1 MFKKIQNTIWKK
13 ITHSETGMIKLTRK
27 HTYSS
32 SMTQNLVCK
41 WKSSKSQTSK
51 SIWVLDT
58 LLEKN

>member
-51 SIWVLDT
+51 SI
-58 LLEKN
+58 